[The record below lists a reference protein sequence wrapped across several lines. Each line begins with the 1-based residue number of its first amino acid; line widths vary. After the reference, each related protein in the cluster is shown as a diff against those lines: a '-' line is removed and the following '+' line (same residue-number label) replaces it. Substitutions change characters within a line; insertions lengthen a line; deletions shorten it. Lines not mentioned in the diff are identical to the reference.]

1 MNDDAPK
8 DRITLAQYRDLVA
21 SGQVTKA
28 VRRSSEEEDLQ
39 IACFS
44 LVLMSQAAHPIL
56 RWMYHPPNGG
66 GRSKATAGRLRAMGV
81 RSGVPD
87 LLCHMPSGRWKG
99 FATEAKSTIGRLSDD
114 QIEWLIMF
122 KEQGYL
128 VGLFRTI
135 DDFSAYLQCYL
146 TGADVPHSLDIDQYL
161 TKRIKLTQ
169 FASRQSR
176 SGRPALKDSDHE

>member
-1 MNDDAPK
+1 MNDAPP

-21 SGQVTKA
+21 SGQAAKV
-28 VRRSSEEEDLQ
+28 VRRRSEEEDLQ

-44 LVLMSQAAHPIL
+44 LVVMSQAAHPIL

-87 LLCHMPSGRWKG
+87 LLCHMESGRWKG
-99 FATEAKSTIGRLSDD
+99 FAVEAKSAIGRLSED
-114 QIEWLIMF
+114 QIDWLIMF
-122 KEQGYL
+122 KQRGYL

-135 DDFSAYLQCYL
+135 DEFSTYLQCYV
-146 TGADVPHSLDIDQYL
+146 TGVDVPHSLSADQYL
-161 TKRIKLTQ
+161 TKKMRLTQ

-176 SGRPALKDSDHE
+176 FGHPDLKDTDHE